1 MADGGMLLLTVS
13 TTTDRNK
20 TMFGDRIAPDEEIAD
35 TALVVSRAVQWLMQQ

>member
-20 TMFGDRIAPDEEIAD
+20 TMCGDRIAHDEEIAG
-35 TALVVSRAVQWLMQQ
+35 TALMVSWAVQWLMQQ